1 MFAPIWRKLILLQ
14 VSALDPGPK
23 GGAPT
28 DSYSH
33 FIYDASIPT
42 HALSFQ
48 LNASLLPCLLAFLPP
63 CLPPCLL
70 SCLLAFLLA
79 FLPPCLPPCL
89 LACFLACLLASLP
102 ATPFP
107 HPTLLSLIALFGSFY
122 KAWIKKVHGQTDR
135 QTDRDPRFPILG
147 LLLEPKTQVC

>member
-70 SCLLAFLLA
+70 
-79 FLPPCLPPCL
+79 
-89 LACFLACLLASLP
+89 ACFLACLLASLP

-122 KAWIKKVHGQTDR
+122 KA
-135 QTDRDPRFPILG
+135 
-147 LLLEPKTQVC
+147 